1 MVTLPVPFDDLDRA
15 GANIDGRRRY
25 IGWLFL
31 DERTI
36 ARNTCTWAH
45 VTVEEMEP
53 MRGEPLR
60 LLASRRTPGD
70 THRGPFTD
78 AGRERLRSAL
88 LPPIARYGFDRL
100 WSELRHRA
108 AVKGPAVS
116 RAPAMRAR
124 AHADWLD
131 RQADLAEMYE
141 LGIVDLRAARAM
153 TKRPPVLRGPMHDG
167 WTDETAIAA
176 AMVDGQQVGWLT
188 SRNVLVPLDVR
199 A

>member
-1 MVTLPVPFDDLDRA
+1 MTLALPAPFDDLGRV
-15 GANIDGRRRY
+15 GANVDGRRRT

-31 DERTI
+31 NDMTI
-36 ARNTCTWAH
+36 ARNACTWAH

-60 LLASRRTPGD
+60 LLAHRRTPGE
-70 THRGPFTD
+70 THRGSFTD
-78 AGRERLRSAL
+78 AGRERLRAAI

-100 WSELRHRA
+100 WCELRHRA
-108 AVKGPAVS
+108 AVRGSAVS
-116 RAPAMRAR
+116 RAPAERAR

-141 LGIVDLRAARAM
+141 LGVVDLRPTGAM
-153 TKRPPVLRGPMHDG
+153 AERRPVLRGPMDDG
-167 WTDETAIAA
+167 WTDETPIAR
-176 AMVDGQQVGWLT
+176 AMVDGTQVGWLT
-188 SRNVLVPLDVR
+188 SRNVLVPV